1 MSILDNV
8 KKPDAPQ
15 ARKDRAFPPGQFDI
29 SLEELEQSA
38 EIIDSVDI
46 LIEEVALKIDTVPR
60 TTLLTMLQKAKLD
73 EEYSFNVRR
82 TCGHDYIQAMRA
94 VLVRVR
100 AKAMENGRTLEQWK
114 LLVVSIVSEERHD
127 IVTLV
132 RSKTIKRL
140 HTNQTFA
147 NLVDEI
153 SRLKLGE

>member
-38 EIIDSVDI
+38 EIIDTVDT
-46 LIEEVALKIDTVPR
+46 LIEEIALKLDRVPR

-73 EEYSFNVRR
+73 ENFSFNVHRG
-82 TCGHDYIQAMRA
+82 TGQDYIQAMRA

-100 AKAMENGRTLEQWK
+100 AKAMESGRTLEKWK
-114 LLVVSIVSEERHD
+114 LLVVSIEQEEKHD
-127 IVTLV
+127 VVTLV

-140 HTNQTFA
+140 HTNETFSH
-147 NLVDEI
+147 LVDEI
-153 SRLKLGE
+153 SHLKLGE